1 MNEIGVVNIVLI
13 LLVFVVLLV
22 LVFIILKIKNDE
34 KPVEVSSEQK
44 AVHVDIKLDDLIH
57 IVSNERSSR
66 QKISSAVF
74 DFVENFPF
82 PAKKDDKIS
91 DESKMY
97 LNFIL
102 LLASHKNADAKLI
115 AYANKELKKRNPDY
129 LSEIDIYEDQGIEQ
143 RKHRAR

>member
-13 LLVFVVLLV
+13 LLVFVVLFV
-22 LVFIILKIKNDE
+22 LVFVVLKIKNDE
-34 KPVEVSSEQK
+34 KSNEVLSEHK
-44 AVHVDIKLDDLIH
+44 VAPTGMKLDDLIH

-66 QKISSAVF
+66 QKISRATL
-74 DFVENFPF
+74 DFIENFPF
-82 PAKKDDKIS
+82 PAKKDNAVQ

-115 AYANKELKKRNPDY
+115 AHANKELKKRNPDY
-129 LSEIDIYEDQGIEQ
+129 LDEIDIYEDQGIEQ
-143 RKHRAR
+143 RKHRA